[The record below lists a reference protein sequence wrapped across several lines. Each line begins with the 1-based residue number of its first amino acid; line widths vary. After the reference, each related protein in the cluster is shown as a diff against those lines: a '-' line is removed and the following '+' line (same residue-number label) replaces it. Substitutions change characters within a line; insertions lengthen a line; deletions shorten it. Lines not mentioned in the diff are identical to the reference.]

1 MTKGSGLSMAAA
13 VAALLLIGMVFGA
26 SLWVLA
32 AYAAFSIVGANLYL
46 SKHWHQSLLAIR
58 ASSPIECEVGRSITV
73 RIEITNQST
82 LPVAWVLVEDL
93 LPAGAYRTPPAALS
107 IQGSRTEVMF
117 LWAKQTRVLQYELTC
132 HRRGYYQIG
141 PTVLETG
148 DLMGL
153 SRRYRLGTQPQ
164 FLLVLPTVT
173 SLSGY
178 DIASPRPI
186 GEIKI
191 RDALIQDPTR
201 MMGIRQWQLG
211 DPMRTVHW
219 PATARTGVLH
229 TKLFEPTTLAG
240 ATIVIDL
247 HRDTNPR
254 NQEPVRSDLAI
265 SLAASLAAML
275 HEKNEPFALLTNGRD
290 AVDRIRQEGI
300 ATDFRTRDAAKQS
313 GNMKESDDRLR
324 PVILNS
330 DRGAIH
336 FQEYLR
342 QLARLEL
349 SDGLDI
355 SQTLINSQSRLAHD
369 STLIVILAQSNDRI
383 ATTLINMK
391 RRGWELFVIIN
402 TFDLN
407 SYFAAAGPYQ
417 SANIPTV
424 QLKDEQTLPHAARAA
439 VFV

>member
-1 MTKGSGLSMAAA
+1 M
-13 VAALLLIGMVFGA
+13 LLWG
-26 SLWVLA
+26 
-32 AYAAFSIVGANLYL
+32 
-46 SKHWHQSLLAIR
+46 
-58 ASSPIECEVGRSITV
+58 
-73 RIEITNQST
+73 
-82 LPVAWVLVEDL
+82 
-93 LPAGAYRTPPAALS
+93 
-107 IQGSRTEVMF
+107 
-117 LWAKQTRVLQYELTC
+117 KQTRVLEYELTC

-191 RDALIQDPTR
+191 RDALMQDPTR

-240 ATIVIDL
+240 ATMVIDL

-265 SLAASLAAML
+265 SLAAALAAML

-300 ATDFRTRDAAKQS
+300 ATDFRTRDAAKRS
-313 GNMKESDDRLR
+313 GNMRESDDRLR
-324 PVILNS
+324 PVMLSS
-330 DRGAIH
+330 DRGAVH

-355 SQTLINSQSRLAHD
+355 SQTLLNSQSRLAHD
-369 STLIVILAQSNDRI
+369 TTLIVIMAQSNDRI

-391 RRGWELFVIIN
+391 RRGWELFVVIN

-407 SYFAAAGPYQ
+407 AYFAAAGPYQ
-417 SANIPTV
+417 AANIPTV

-439 VFV
+439 VLI